1 MCLMYRVKQVS
12 FLPDFP
18 ESCSMCQSSDSH
30 RGWET
35 GNAFAQGILY
45 FRLLFMLGSS
55 CLSLGLLM
63 SGFYPQGRTVLFL
76 ACSLPKVG
84 RSRDSGLRVLPDLSS
99 MRCRSSG
106 DWHSVGRGLCVLS
119 RGAPSSSRA
128 AFRLPSYSRTPGQR
142 GGSGTGTWLRILP

>member
-1 MCLMYRVKQVS
+1 MYWVKQVS

-18 ESCSMCQSSDSH
+18 ESCSMGPSSDSH

-63 SGFYPQGRTVLFL
+63 CGFYPQGRTVLFL

-84 RSRDSGLRVLPDLSS
+84 RGHDSGLRVLSDLSP

-106 DWHSVGRGLCVLS
+106 DWHSVGRGLCVLTH
-119 RGAPSSSRA
+119 GAPSSSRA
-128 AFRLPSYSRTPGQR
+128 AFRLPSYCRT
-142 GGSGTGTWLRILP
+142 TGAQLREYLLSECVSE